1 MDGYLEMGAVAGA
14 AAAAK
19 GRDGGYVENP
29 RKQGAGEDA
38 YMETA
43 PPEVIF
49 WGELPVQHAPP
60 NLILIMIVW
69 LCRRQ
74 RARILRQKRRYVVET
89 CVPADGIS
97 SPLLFLCYFFCC
109 ISDKAPRW
117 RLHAGQQWGMS
128 GAGVCGL
135 RADHE
140 PNMSLTI
147 CVWLVA
153 QPAADTGY
161 METNPPVC

>member
-49 WGELPVQHAPP
+49 WGGASCPACTSKSHPNHDCLVVQAAEGAY
-60 NLILIMIVW
+60 LETEAAVR
-69 LCRRQ
+69 CGDV
-74 RARILRQKRRYVVET
+74 RAR
-89 CVPADGIS
+89 G
-97 SPLLFLCYFFCC
+97 
-109 ISDKAPRW
+109 
-117 RLHAGQQWGMS
+117 
-128 GAGVCGL
+128 
-135 RADHE
+135 
-140 PNMSLTI
+140 
-147 CVWLVA
+147 
-153 QPAADTGY
+153 
-161 METNPPVC
+161 